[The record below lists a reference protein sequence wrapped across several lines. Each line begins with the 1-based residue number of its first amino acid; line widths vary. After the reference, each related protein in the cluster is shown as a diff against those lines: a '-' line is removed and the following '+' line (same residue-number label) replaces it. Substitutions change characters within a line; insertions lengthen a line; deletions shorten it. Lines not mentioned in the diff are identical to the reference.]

1 MKKRFNTI
9 KKKSFYPEE
18 VKTVPEGL
26 KKLIGKEIIRI
37 GPTKN
42 GDWSYSGTPV
52 LFEGFTSDNKMKIK
66 SIKEYSI
73 VFFNEETRELP
84 LCFTDDKWILLEDAL
99 KAEDNKLNKLIGK
112 KIKRIRPVYN
122 VRFFHGRMLAFDE
135 YKEDCS
141 YMCKYGAIPPTLVSA
156 SKYHM
161 VVKDHDAGGN
171 EKLVIIGPR
180 YSNPKDWVEVRK

>member
-84 LCFTDDKWILLEDAL
+84 LCFTDDKWILLKDAL
-99 KAEDNKLNKLIGK
+99 KAEDNELNKLIGK

-122 VRFFHGRMLAFDE
+122 VRLFHGRMLPFDE

-161 VVKDHDAGGN
+161 VVKDYDAERN

-180 YSNPKDWVEVRK
+180 YSNPDDWVEVRK